1 MPVLPERREQIR
13 SAHAALILQVVA
25 ACQNVHLRAPL
36 EESLRVA
43 AANGW
48 GDLVTVI
55 RHILAGQREP
65 GLLQGL
71 DEEDGTIIESILMG
85 LQNPE
90 TLPKASDQADPTL
103 AAPGLASVILATR
116 RGEPEALAWLGRM
129 ATQMQRA
136 GGDMAR
142 MGAAPFPGAST
153 IAANWNAAWAPSGV
167 ACSRPCWTPWL
178 KRNSNNRPGSRPC
191 LENGRFR
198 PYLKR

>member
-13 SAHAALILQVVA
+13 SAHAALILQVAA

-48 GDLVTVI
+48 GDLVAVI

-71 DEEDGTIIESILMG
+71 DEEDGIIIESILMG
-85 LQNPE
+85 MQNPE
-90 TLPKASDQADPTL
+90 TLPKAGDPADPTL
-103 AAPGLASVILATR
+103 AAPGLASVILAAR

-129 ATQMQRA
+129 AAQMQRA

-142 MGAAPFPGAST
+142 MGAALGPL
-153 IAANWNAAWAPSGV
+153 
-167 ACSRPCWTPWL
+167 SRGQYDRL
-178 KRNSNNRPGSRPC
+178 K
-191 LENGRFR
+191 LERGMGPLGRS
-198 PYLKR
+198 LLQAVLDALAKAEQQ